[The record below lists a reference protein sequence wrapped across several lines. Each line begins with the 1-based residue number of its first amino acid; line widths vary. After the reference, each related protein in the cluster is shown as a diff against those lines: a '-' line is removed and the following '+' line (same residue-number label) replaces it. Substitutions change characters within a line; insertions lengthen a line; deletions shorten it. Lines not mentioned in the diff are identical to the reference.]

1 MELTGRLALVTGAG
15 HRVGRAIALG
25 LADRGM
31 DVAAH
36 YNASEA
42 PARDTARS
50 IEAMGRRA
58 ETFRANLAERGASRA
73 LVNTVSA
80 AMGPIDVVIN
90 SAAVMMRTP
99 WDEVTEAQW
108 DDMFALNLRAVFFV
122 TQAAARSMHGRGGAI
137 VNIADLAAFET
148 WPAYVPHGIT
158 KAGVVQ
164 LTRAM
169 ARVLAPSVRVN
180 AVAPGAVLLPESWS
194 DIDAA
199 RMAETTPLRRL
210 GTPDDVLR
218 AVLYLLDADYVTGET
233 IIVDGGRHVRG

>member
-31 DVAAH
+31 DVAVH

-58 ETFRANLAERGASRA
+58 ETFRANLAEPGASRA

-122 TQAAARSMHGRGGAI
+122 TQAAARTMHGRGGAI

-194 DIDAA
+194 DTDAA